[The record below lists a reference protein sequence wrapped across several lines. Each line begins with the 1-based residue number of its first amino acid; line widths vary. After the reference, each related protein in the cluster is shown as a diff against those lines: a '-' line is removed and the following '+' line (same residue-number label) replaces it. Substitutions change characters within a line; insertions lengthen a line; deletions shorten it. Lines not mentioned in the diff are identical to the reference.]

1 MFLLEIFYRQTSRQ
15 IVDVPEIVEQRVAKY
30 FITF

>member
-1 MFLLEIFYRQTSRQ
+1 MFLLKIFYRQTSRQ
-15 IVDVPEIVEQRVAKY
+15 IDVPEIVEQSVAKY